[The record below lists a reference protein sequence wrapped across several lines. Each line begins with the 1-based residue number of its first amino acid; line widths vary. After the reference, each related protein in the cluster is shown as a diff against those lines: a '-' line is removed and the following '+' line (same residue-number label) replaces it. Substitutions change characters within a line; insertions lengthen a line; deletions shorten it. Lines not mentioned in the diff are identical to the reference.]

1 MRMLII
7 NFFSIHCSCSGI
19 SSLKR
24 KERCVLS
31 IDFFFLQSVNWE
43 FIDNFFSASLFSSP
57 SILTLFLA
65 LFLLLP
71 FRWGQKNE
79 TTVQTCALSLA
90 GLTSKRMQI
99 CPLFLWCL
107 LLIFKLGVTSW
118 WRLAFPLGE
127 LDFSKNDFYSVV
139 EQFQKDF

>member
-7 NFFSIHCSCSGI
+7 NFFHTLFLFWNQLSQK
-19 SSLKR
+19 KR
-24 KERCVLS
+24 EVCIKHR
-31 IDFFFLQSVNWE
+31 IFFLQSVNWE

-57 SILTLFLA
+57 SILTLLLA

-71 FRWGQKNE
+71 FRWGQKKE
-79 TTVQTCALSLA
+79 ATVQTWALSLA
-90 GLTSKRMQI
+90 GLASKHMQI
-99 CPLFLWCL
+99 CPLFLWRL